1 MQCVVKK
8 VKKCDLDLLTALL
21 SLKLLFVSGTCLV
34 AVLLFVIRHLAR
46 QVWEDL
52 QHNTNEI

>member
-34 AVLLFVIRHLAR
+34 NKYIVSKREGRQFLRRVVL
-46 QVWEDL
+46 
-52 QHNTNEI
+52 N